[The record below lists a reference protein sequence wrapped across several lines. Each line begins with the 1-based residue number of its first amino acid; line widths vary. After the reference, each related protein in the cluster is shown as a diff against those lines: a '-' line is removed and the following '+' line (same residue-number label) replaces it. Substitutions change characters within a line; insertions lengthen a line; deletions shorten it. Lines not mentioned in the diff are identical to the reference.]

1 MSRKDKLINN
11 TSIPEHAI
19 ETFARCVL
27 PDIQAFFATEEGQ
40 REFAEWKA
48 EQQKRAAE
56 KSAALVVVIDAFALA
71 WLGMQNSCPRTS
83 QNKQIIRT
91 HLPQGRY
98 GSDYIALVHR
108 KGLEPPTL
116 GTGIRCSI
124 H

>member
-1 MSRKDKLINN
+1 MSSKKKLINN

-27 PDIQAFFATEEGQ
+27 PDIQAFFASEEGQ

-48 EQQKRAAE
+48 EQAKKRAAE

-71 WLGMQNSCPRTS
+71 WLGMQNLCPRTT

-108 KGLEPPTL
+108 KGLVCIFAF
-116 GTGIRCSI
+116 GKN
-124 H
+124 